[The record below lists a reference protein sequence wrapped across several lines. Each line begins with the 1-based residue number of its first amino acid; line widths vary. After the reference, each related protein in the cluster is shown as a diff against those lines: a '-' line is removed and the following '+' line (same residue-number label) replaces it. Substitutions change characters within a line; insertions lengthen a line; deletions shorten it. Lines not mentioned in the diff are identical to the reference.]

1 MEFRLN
7 EYRQG
12 VTDEELLM
20 DVRRVSELVGDRY
33 MSYKLYKSEGKYSEN
48 TFRNRFGSWLN
59 VLTKLGLRIERTNED
74 MKRITDKMMLDDLK
88 RVSEL
93 LGNEVVTSMDY
104 YDHGSYANPT
114 ITERFGNWSNFITCA
129 GLTQTAYI
137 AKISDQ
143 ELFDEIERLWI
154 SLGKQ
159 PTTTEMKKGISKYSL
174 DTFMRRFGGWR
185 NALSAFLEYVN
196 SSGDELPKAESM
208 DNLPLQAVEEKDL
221 ADSSSK
227 VFLKRTSRNIN
238 LKMRFTVLQ
247 RDNFSCRACG
257 ASPAKNSEVE
267 LHIDHILPWSKGGE
281 TELKN
286 LQTLCSKC
294 NLGKSN
300 HESF

>member
-33 MSYKLYKSEGKYSEN
+33 MSYKLYKSKGKYSEN
-48 TFRNRFGSWLN
+48 SFRKRFGSWLN
-59 VLTKLGLRIERTNED
+59 VLAKLGLRIERTNED

-88 RVSEL
+88 RVSEFI
-93 LGNEVVTSMDY
+93 GSEVVTSMDY
-104 YDHGSYANPT
+104 FDHGSYANPT
-114 ITERFGNWSNFITCA
+114 ITERFGSWSNFITCA

-154 SLGKQ
+154 LLGKQ

-221 ADSSSK
+221 ADSSTK

-247 RDNFSCRACG
+247 RDNFCCRACG

-267 LHIDHILPWSKGGE
+267 LHIDHVIPWSKGGE

-300 HESF
+300 RESF